1 MARLLNRK
9 ITIAAAAIAAVI
21 GVMLIAP
28 MSFAAMSSKESV
40 IANASG
46 PNTYEKPWSAL
57 GKAAE
62 KYIVPGGEAAQSL
75 SVSRVNLGM
84 AVAVGAQPMHR
95 GGPLVGDQMRGRPG
109 SFANVTIDAAK
120 AKAVVEA
127 SIPNYK
133 VGTITSAGTSWI
145 APIEDGK
152 GVVTR
157 MSLSK
162 VSASTADQA
171 KTTIEDSL
179 KKGWKAGDARLTR
192 VIYNVPLIDSS
203 GVTITYARVDGR
215 NGEIIRGPTT
225 IPSITSDQAKTI
237 VSDAI
242 KQCTVGDVRD
252 RGSVWMVSI
261 KYKDKV
267 LMTIPLGK
275 LNTPTSEDAT
285 KVVQDSLA
293 KGWTVGSP
301 TLARLI
307 YSVPIIVG
315 NNTIGIIH
323 VNGGT
328 GDIITGSPILRR

>member
-1 MARLLNRK
+1 MLNRK
-9 ITIAAAAIAAVI
+9 ITIAAVAIVAVI

-40 IANASG
+40 MANASG
-46 PNTYEKPWSAL
+46 PNSYEKSLSAL
-57 GKAAE
+57 SKAAE
-62 KYIVPGGEAAQSL
+62 KYIVPGGEAVQGL
-75 SVSRVNLGM
+75 SVGRGNLGM
-84 AVAVGAQPMHR
+84 AAVARAPPMQR
-95 GGPLVGDQMRGRPG
+95 GGPFVGEQMRGRPG
-109 SFANVTIDAAK
+109 NFANVTIDAAK

-145 APIEDGK
+145 VPIEDGK
-152 GVVTR
+152 GVVA
-157 MSLSK
+157 SIALSK
-162 VSASTADQA
+162 VSASTTDQA

-179 KKGWKAGDARLTR
+179 KKGWKAGEPRLTR
-192 VIYNVPLIDSS
+192 VIYNVPLLDSS

-225 IPSITSDQAKTI
+225 IPAITSEQAKAI
-237 VSDAI
+237 VSDAV
-242 KQCTVGDVRD
+242 KQFTVGDVRD

-275 LNTPTSEDAT
+275 LNTPTSEDAI

-293 KGWTVGSP
+293 KGWNVGSP

-307 YSVPIIVG
+307 YSVPITFG

-328 GDIITGSPILRR
+328 GDIITGPPALRR

>member
-9 ITIAAAAIAAVI
+9 ITIAAVAIAAVI

-28 MSFAAMSSKESV
+28 MSFAAMSSNGS
-40 IANASG
+40 ITANVSG
-46 PNTYEKPWSAL
+46 PNTHEKSLSAL

-62 KYIVPGGEAAQSL
+62 KYIVPGGEAAQGL
-75 SVSRVNLGM
+75 SVSRANLGM
-84 AVAVGAQPMHR
+84 ALAAGAPPMQR
-95 GGPLVGDQMRGRPG
+95 GGPLVGEQMHGRHG
-109 SFANVTIDAAK
+109 SFANVTIDAAR

-145 APIEDGK
+145 VPIEDGK

-157 MSLSK
+157 MALSK

-179 KKGWKAGDARLTR
+179 KRGWKTGEPRLTR

-203 GVTITYARVDGR
+203 GVAITYARVDGR

-237 VSDAI
+237 VSAAI
-242 KQCTVGDVRD
+242 KQFTVGDVRD

-293 KGWTVGSP
+293 KGWNVGSP

-307 YSVPIIVG
+307 YSVPIIVE

-328 GDIITGSPILRR
+328 GEIITGPPILRR